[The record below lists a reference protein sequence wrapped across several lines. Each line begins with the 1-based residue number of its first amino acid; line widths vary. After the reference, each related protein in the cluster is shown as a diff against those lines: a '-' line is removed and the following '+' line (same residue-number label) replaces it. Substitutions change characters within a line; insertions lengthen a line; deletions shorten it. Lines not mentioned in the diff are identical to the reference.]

1 MSRRHFEGERC
12 ARNRCRS
19 RIGQAAGEGAGGAE
33 RGIGERRPRCQQIG
47 SVIPIREHRMALADP
62 CRGVRPLREAQRHD
76 HPRRA
81 LMVAQL
87 ATAVAV
93 WAALAF
99 VGAVVLRVL

>member
-1 MSRRHFEGERC
+1 
-12 ARNRCRS
+12 
-19 RIGQAAGEGAGGAE
+19 
-33 RGIGERRPRCQQIG
+33 
-47 SVIPIREHRMALADP
+47 MALADP

-99 VGAVVLRVL
+99 VGAVVLRLL